1 MESFKYMNSKETLAE
16 HQLVIHRL
24 ILNGKLCIN
33 MGQDRN
39 LCIITQLPC
48 PVKLVP
54 VHIYSESEIR
64 EYYVS

>member
-1 MESFKYMNSKETLAE
+1 MESFKYRGFQETLSE
-16 HQLVIHRL
+16 HQLVIHRI

-39 LCIITQLPC
+39 LCIITQLSC

-54 VHIYSESEIR
+54 AHIFSESEMR